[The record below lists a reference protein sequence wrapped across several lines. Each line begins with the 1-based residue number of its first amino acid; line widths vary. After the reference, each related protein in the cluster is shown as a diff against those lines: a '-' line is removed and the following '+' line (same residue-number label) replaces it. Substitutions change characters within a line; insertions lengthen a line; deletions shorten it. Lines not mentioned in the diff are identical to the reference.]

1 MLRWAFYSPRLPMSL
16 LTILLRPDPKIRLAL
31 RVLALLVFAGI
42 VAAGSVPGARAEVG
56 EYASGL
62 VLHSLAYA
70 FLATL
75 WFLAS
80 TGTPAQRA
88 LQAVLAVAAMGA
100 IDEGVQSFLPYRSG
114 DVRDW
119 MIDVTAASVASTALA
134 VLATLAPG
142 AVAEHRGDLTRR

>member
-1 MLRWAFYSPRLPMSL
+1 MSF
-16 LTILLRPDPKIRLAL
+16 LTILLLPDPKIRLAL
-31 RVLALLVFAGI
+31 RALALLVFAAI

-56 EYASGL
+56 EYAPGV

-80 TGTPAQRA
+80 TGTPVQRA
-88 LQAVLAVAAMGA
+88 LQAVLAIAAMGA

-119 MIDVTAASVASTALA
+119 MIDVTAATVAATGLA
-134 VLATLAPG
+134 VLATLAPRT
-142 AVAEHRGDLTRR
+142 AAARRGEPQRR